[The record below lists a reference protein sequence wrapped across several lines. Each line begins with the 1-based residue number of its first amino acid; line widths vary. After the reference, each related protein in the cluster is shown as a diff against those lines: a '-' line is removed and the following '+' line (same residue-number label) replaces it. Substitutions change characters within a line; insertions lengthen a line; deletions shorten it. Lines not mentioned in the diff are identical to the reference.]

1 MIEEPDKEQLHILFD
16 EVNEHLLNDIK
27 PSVYLNNK
35 CRTPEFQTYP
45 FQMLHQLIATEQSP
59 VYHPEGSV
67 WNHTLMVVDEAAK
80 RKVHSKNIPVF
91 MWASLLHDI
100 GKPPATKIRKGKITS
115 YNHDKIGA
123 DMAKDFL
130 SVWTDDLDFIQS
142 VCSLVRFHMQMLF
155 VTKGIPF
162 AQIQEMKLHT
172 DIEEVALLGLCDK
185 LGRIGSDEN
194 TELENRK
201 LFLEKCRNL

>member
-1 MIEEPDKEQLHILFD
+1 
-16 EVNEHLLNDIK
+16 
-27 PSVYLNNK
+27 
-35 CRTPEFQTYP
+35 
-45 FQMLHQLIATEQSP
+45 
-59 VYHPEGSV
+59 
-67 WNHTLMVVDEAAK
+67 
-80 RKVHSKNIPVF
+80 
-91 MWASLLHDI
+91 
-100 GKPPATKIRKGKITS
+100 
-115 YNHDKIGA
+115 
-123 DMAKDFL
+123 MAKDFL